1 MNPLKRKAKRTT
13 TPQSRRRNVKPSPQ
27 QGFGYEMPPDRQLI
41 DIYFDQK
48 GYTEQ
53 AAPFY
58 EHYWEV
64 NWRSPQGT
72 PYRNWKVLASDWIF
86 NYQQEQKLKQR
97 LRENQR

>member
-1 MNPLKRKAKRTT
+1 MNTVKRKAKRTT
-13 TPQSRRRNVKPSPQ
+13 IRRKVRRSAQ
-27 QGFGYEMPPDRQLI
+27 QGFGYEMPPDKQLV

-58 EHYWEV
+58 DHYCET
-64 NWRSPQGT
+64 NWHSPHGT
-72 PYRNWKVLASDWIF
+72 PFRNWKVLASDWIF

-97 LRENQR
+97 LRENHR

>member
-1 MNPLKRKAKRTT
+1 MIKRKAKRTT
-13 TPQSRRRNVKPSPQ
+13 TLQNNRRKVRPSVQ
-27 QGFGYEMPPDRQLI
+27 IGFGYEMQPDKQLV

-53 AAPFY
+53 AVLFY
-58 EHYWEV
+58 EYYKAA

>member
-1 MNPLKRKAKRTT
+1 MIKRKAKRTT
-13 TPQSRRRNVKPSPQ
+13 ALQAARRKVKPSTQ

-48 GYTEQ
+48 GQTEQ
-53 AAPFY
+53 AALFY
-58 EHYWEV
+58 DHYREAGWC
-64 NWRSPQGT
+64 SPNGT

-97 LRENQR
+97 LRENHR